1 MRIAGAGIPGT
12 VIVYMRLVY
21 RRSDSG
27 LRCAY
32 GNARQIQANGVLR
45 IRAAPGRASHEC
57 GRVCHRN
64 ARGRNTSRPCCV
76 AESPWADGAIGSR
89 SPEESTPCKTYRTS
103 TLRRLPPR
111 FAGGDMA
118 SDQGPLRGGQIA
130 RIPQT
135 SPFLLRS
142 IFLTPHPTHPSIAGV
157 RDRITNDSNDS
168 RSFRTSSWTKLPPA
182 DFDVGRLWASVVR
195 LCPTVSLF

>member
-1 MRIAGAGIPGT
+1 MASHWPDELQIGLATSVVPHFRKFDFREGAPYPVADPDEYMPERPVAMRIAGAGIPGN

-21 RRSDSG
+21 RQFDSG

-76 AESPWADGAIGSR
+76 AESPWADDIIGSW
-89 SPEESTPCKTYRTS
+89 SPEERSRHQADR
-103 TLRRLPPR
+103 LRGSPVQ
-111 FAGGDMA
+111 AGG
-118 SDQGPLRGGQIA
+118 R
-130 RIPQT
+130 
-135 SPFLLRS
+135 
-142 IFLTPHPTHPSIAGV
+142 AGL
-157 RDRITNDSNDS
+157 S
-168 RSFRTSSWTKLPPA
+168 
-182 DFDVGRLWASVVR
+182 
-195 LCPTVSLF
+195 